1 MKKNNMK
8 RRVLIVDDEVLVRI
22 GIRHSIDWE
31 SCNFVI
37 AGEASDGI
45 ECLRLTEQIQPD
57 VIILDIN
64 MPNMD
69 GIEVLKRIKEIGFP
83 VKVIILT
90 CYNELEYARKAMKYG
105 ASDYVLKTTIN
116 EDGLLNALNDLV
128 FDDNEKDVRDDI
140 INQQEMIKSVL
151 HGFVVDTNK
160 LLIRPNNLFCIGIK
174 ILDIQ
179 EVKERYVGKKEDFF
193 EVSLLSLIKQVLT
206 GIEESI
212 IIQVETDMI
221 CVYLSFSL
229 CKSSSECFIRI
240 RQIAERLSWMLQQYM
255 ALNIRIGV
263 SKVHYNFDD
272 IKKSYNETCQAIL
285 EGIFKPEKIVFYYEE
300 NESNKFENEKK
311 ELEKELKKFVLD
323 RRYEECLERIQEYYK
338 VIQYLK
344 GDALQTSLHFLEE
357 LVYLI
362 DNVENEVLNSE
373 DNLLL
378 IDDFGEIREVV
389 DNKIKSHI
397 KSSDNYL
404 INNAI
409 YYLKEH
415 YKEQISLGR
424 LAEYM
429 ELSES
434 YVSRLF
440 NKETGINISSY
451 INSLRIT
458 EAKNLLKNT
467 NMKIYEI
474 ASETGYS
481 STTVFHIAFK
491 KSEGITPAEY
501 RNIYSCS

>member
-1 MKKNNMK
+1 M
-8 RRVLIVDDEVLVRI
+8 V
-22 GIRHSIDWE
+22 S
-31 SCNFVI
+31 SCF
-37 AGEASDGI
+37 S
-45 ECLRLTEQIQPD
+45 
-57 VIILDIN
+57 
-64 MPNMD
+64 
-69 GIEVLKRIKEIGFP
+69 
-83 VKVIILT
+83 
-90 CYNELEYARKAMKYG
+90 
-105 ASDYVLKTTIN
+105 
-116 EDGLLNALNDLV
+116 
-128 FDDNEKDVRDDI
+128 
-140 INQQEMIKSVL
+140 INQQ
-151 HGFVVDTNK
+151 T
-160 LLIRPNNLFCIGIK
+160 LIRPNNLFCIGIK

-357 LVYLI
+357 LIYLI

>member
-1 MKKNNMK
+1 M
-8 RRVLIVDDEVLVRI
+8 
-22 GIRHSIDWE
+22 
-31 SCNFVI
+31 
-37 AGEASDGI
+37 
-45 ECLRLTEQIQPD
+45 
-57 VIILDIN
+57 
-64 MPNMD
+64 
-69 GIEVLKRIKEIGFP
+69 
-83 VKVIILT
+83 
-90 CYNELEYARKAMKYG
+90 
-105 ASDYVLKTTIN
+105 
-116 EDGLLNALNDLV
+116 
-128 FDDNEKDVRDDI
+128 
-140 INQQEMIKSVL
+140 
-151 HGFVVDTNK
+151 
-160 LLIRPNNLFCIGIK
+160 
-174 ILDIQ
+174 
-179 EVKERYVGKKEDFF
+179 
-193 EVSLLSLIKQVLT
+193 
-206 GIEESI
+206 
-212 IIQVETDMI
+212 
-221 CVYLSFSL
+221 
-229 CKSSSECFIRI
+229 
-240 RQIAERLSWMLQQYM
+240 
-255 ALNIRIGV
+255 
-263 SKVHYNFDD
+263 
-272 IKKSYNETCQAIL
+272 
-285 EGIFKPEKIVFYYEE
+285 
-300 NESNKFENEKK
+300 
-311 ELEKELKKFVLD
+311 
-323 RRYEECLERIQEYYK
+323 
-338 VIQYLK
+338 
-344 GDALQTSLHFLEE
+344 
-357 LVYLI
+357 
-362 DNVENEVLNSE
+362 ENEVLNSE

>member
-1 MKKNNMK
+1 MK

-22 GIRHSIDWE
+22 GIRHSVDWE

-37 AGEASDGI
+37 VGEASDGI
-45 ECLRLTEQIQPD
+45 ECLRLIQQLQPD

-69 GIEVLKRIKEIGFP
+69 GIEVLKRIKEIGFS

-128 FDDNEKDVRDDI
+128 FDDNEKDIRGDI
-140 INQQEMIKSVL
+140 VNQQEMIKGIL
-151 HGFVVDTNK
+151 QGLMTDTDK
-160 LLIRPNNLFCIGIK
+160 LIIRPNNLFCIGIK
-174 ILDIQ
+174 VLEIQ
-179 EVKERYVGKKEDFF
+179 EVKERYIGKKEDFF
-193 EVSLLSLIKQVLT
+193 EVSLSSLIRQVLT

-212 IIQVETDMI
+212 IVQVGTDMV

-229 CKSSSECFIRI
+229 NRSSSECFIRI
-240 RQIAERLSWMLQQYM
+240 RQIAERLSWTLQQYM

-263 SKVHYNFDD
+263 SKIHYSFDD

-285 EGIFKPEKIVFYYEE
+285 EGIFKPEKKVFYYEE
-300 NESNKFENEKK
+300 NENNKFENEKK

-323 RRYEECLERIQEYYK
+323 RRYGECLERIQEYYK
-338 VIQYLK
+338 VMQSLK
-344 GDALQTSLHFLEE
+344 GDTLQTSLFFLEE

-362 DNVENEVLNSE
+362 DNVENEVSHST
-373 DNLLL
+373 DNLFPGDTFDK
-378 IDDFGEIREVV
+378 IRRFVDD
-389 DNKIKSHI
+389 KIKSHI
-397 KSSDNYL
+397 KTSDNYL
-404 INNAI
+404 INKAI
-409 YYLKEH
+409 CYLKEH

-434 YVSRLF
+434 YISRLF

-451 INSLRIT
+451 IGSLRIT

-474 ASETGYS
+474 ASATGYS

-501 RNIYSCS
+501 RNTYS